1 MIKSFNE
8 LTLSEL
14 LENADK
20 LLTNYDS
27 YRLKDLL
34 ISLERLYTDNT
45 FLVSSELINHILYQ
59 IHMSGYDT
67 IDKDKIR
74 IRICYQNSKYIYVI
88 ISIEKIDTIIMYDI
102 EKKHYK
108 GQYAR
113 QVNITY
119 YENDFTLLELL
130 ERQFIL

>member
-1 MIKSFNE
+1 MIKNFSE

-27 YRLKDLL
+27 YRLKNLL

-45 FLVSSELINHILYQ
+45 FLVSSELINHIIYQ

-67 IDKDKIR
+67 IDEDKIR
-74 IRICYQNSKYIYVI
+74 IKICSQNSKFIYVI
-88 ISIEKIDTIIMYDI
+88 ISIENIDTIVMYDI

-113 QVNITY
+113 QVYPNY
-119 YENDFTLLELL
+119 YENEFTLLELL
-130 ERQFIL
+130 KRQFIL